1 MGVSFWLLFV
11 LQLVV
16 AYVFYKKIFKVENER
31 PTESITPS
39 TDNEVEV
46 L

>member
-1 MGVSFWLLFV
+1 MGGTFWLLFV
-11 LQLVV
+11 VQIVIAL
-16 AYVFYKKIFKVENER
+16 VFYKLIFKVENER